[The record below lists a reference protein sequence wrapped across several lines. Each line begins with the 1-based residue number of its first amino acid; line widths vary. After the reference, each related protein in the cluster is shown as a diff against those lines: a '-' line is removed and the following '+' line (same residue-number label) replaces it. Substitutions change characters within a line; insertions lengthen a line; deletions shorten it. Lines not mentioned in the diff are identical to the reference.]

1 MKRIKI
7 SEFKPEELNYYQE
20 TIALESQG
28 EVIGYYHPIRKKKD
42 MAESWEG
49 LNQALEK
56 ASLES
61 GIDKET
67 LINALD
73 PSKPFPS
80 NLFPVKS

>member
-7 SEFKPEELNYYQE
+7 SELKPEELSDSQE

-28 EVIGYYHPIRKKKD
+28 EVIGYYHPICPKKD

-56 ASLES
+56 VSVEL

-73 PSKPFPS
+73 TSKPFPS